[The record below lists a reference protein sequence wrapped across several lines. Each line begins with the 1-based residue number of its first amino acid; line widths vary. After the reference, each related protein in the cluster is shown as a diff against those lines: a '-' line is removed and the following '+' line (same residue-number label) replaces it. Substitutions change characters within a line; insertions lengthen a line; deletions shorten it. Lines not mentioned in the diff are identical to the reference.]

1 MTGPTTAAELVDLAI
16 DELDELQHRAGTR
29 TAAATATELAAG
41 WPAFSRSAHR
51 LLTALHNNPTGDTPP
66 PGPPASTGAPDRN
79 LRRAADYL
87 GAAADL
93 LDTRDRR
100 SLTAQQRAYDADQ
113 ITPHLAAAGYLI
125 AATTAAH
132 PALLDT
138 AAATHL
144 AIRTWQPPRPTQ
156 LPATPAGWL
165 LIDASRDDLQ
175 QAADH
180 LGVAGLLDTRD
191 RPSVTAKQHATD
203 AVQNRPH
210 LAADGQPVVDT
221 TKAHPALP
229 AAAAVTSLVDV
240 STLASAPSRTAGTAV
255 VETEATSPAL
265 AAVHRT
271 LHGWQQAAL
280 AVAHQPAP
288 SSTDLMG
295 AARAAGMLTRLAQNL
310 LVAHADPTRTGA
322 ATAAVSQ
329 QLRHAGGAWN
339 AAADVWLLTATGGR
353 TLSPDMREAG
363 ADLEAAVR
371 AFARTGPDW
380 TSPQDLRAKASPE
393 HARQLARTAL
403 AATQAVAEQHAT
415 LVARL
420 GQTAALYIQARRLPV
435 PQTTHE
441 PAQRITD
448 RVRGR
453 FTRITP
459 GEAAP
464 LVATYQR
471 LPPAAAAART
481 ASTVLTHPAA
491 APDSARTPAAS
502 PTELL
507 PAAAQQPPGPFDER
521 TAAVPG
527 TLAGQRWRQVL
538 ADVDVRLLDDP
549 HYPALAAALDRIQL
563 AGADV
568 PASLAAAASRPL
580 PDEHAARALHWHLI
594 NVCPA
599 ALTPRT
605 ATTALS
611 RPPTQPAALTAA
623 AAVHRAT
630 PPTQTMRR

>member
-1 MTGPTTAAELVDLAI
+1 MTGPTTAAELVDLAVG
-16 DELDELQHRAGTR
+16 EVHELQHRAETR

-41 WPAFSRSAHR
+41 WPAFSWSAHR
-51 LLTALHNNPTGDTPP
+51 LLTALHNTPTGGTPP
-66 PGPPASTGAPDRN
+66 PGPPTSTGTPDRN
-79 LRRAADYL
+79 LQRAADYL

-113 ITPHLAAAGYLI
+113 ITPHLVAAGYLI

-138 AAATHL
+138 AAAVHL
-144 AIRTWQPPRPTQ
+144 AIRTWQPEPPTQ
-156 LPATPAGWL
+156 LPATPAGWS

-180 LGVAGLLDTRD
+180 LGAAALLDTRD
-191 RPSVTAKQHATD
+191 RPSVTANQHATD
-203 AVQNRPH
+203 PVQNRPH
-210 LAADGQPVVDT
+210 LAADVQPVVDT
-221 TKAHPALP
+221 TKAHPAP
-229 AAAAVTSLVDV
+229 PAAAVTSLVDV
-240 STLASAPSRTAGTAV
+240 STLASAPSRTAGAAV
-255 VETEATSPAL
+255 VEREATSPAL

-295 AARAAGMLTRLAQNL
+295 AARTAGMLTRLAQNL

-322 ATAAVSQ
+322 ATASVSQ

-339 AAADVWLLTATGGR
+339 AAADVWLNTATGGR

-363 ADLEAAVR
+363 AALETAVR

-380 TSPQDLRAKASPE
+380 TSPQDLRAKASPDL
-393 HARQLARTAL
+393 ARQLARIAL
-403 AATQAVAEQHAT
+403 SATQAVAEQHAT

-420 GQTAALYIQARRLPV
+420 GQTAALSIQARRLPV
-435 PQTTHE
+435 PQTTEE

-448 RVRGR
+448 RVRRR

-464 LVATYQR
+464 LVDSYQR

-481 ASTVLTHPAA
+481 AYTVLTDPAA
-491 APDSARTPAAS
+491 ALDPARTSAAS
-502 PTELL
+502 STELL